1 MEAEDVAQEV
11 AVVRAFARREPQ
23 PPDAPSV
30 AVEGDAL
37 MVGRW
42 WPAALWVAPST
53 CLVRVDDC
61 PLPEVPGAV
70 ATALGEVGLKMVDV
84 GLAAPIEAI
93 SVGRLGE
100 LGADW
105 QVWSSDVDAARDAI
119 TTAASG

>member
-1 MEAEDVAQEV
+1 MEAEDVAQEI

-37 MVGRW
+37 MVDRW
-42 WPAALWVAPST
+42 WPAALWVASST

-61 PLPEVPGAV
+61 PLPEVLGAV

-84 GLAAPIEAI
+84 GLAAPIQAI
-93 SVGRLGE
+93 SVGRLGV

-105 QVWSSDVDAARDAI
+105 HVWSSDVDSARAAIAD
-119 TTAASG
+119 AASG